1 MAEMIRASTV
11 LPADR
16 EPFKLMTSDG
26 LNLVAEIARPLK
38 SMNTS
43 AGTLVMLHPLPTAGG
58 MMDSHIFRKA
68 AARLPELA
76 GLNILRFNSRGT
88 ESEAGRSDG
97 HFENGD
103 GEIHDVQAAI
113 DFAAT
118 NYDSK
123 NLWVVGWSFGTD
135 LALRHARDPRVKGL
149 ILLSPPLRTAKVSDL
164 EWWAADGRRVIALVP
179 EFDDYLKPKE
189 AIVAFKPLTQIEI
202 ISVDGAKHLWV
213 GEPYV
218 YRVLN
223 EITKIVNP
231 AKTPL
236 PMEY

>member
-1 MAEMIRASTV
+1 
-11 LPADR
+11 
-16 EPFKLMTSDG
+16 
-26 LNLVAEIARPLK
+26 
-38 SMNTS
+38 
-43 AGTLVMLHPLPTAGG
+43 
-58 MMDSHIFRKA
+58 MDSHIYRKA

-76 GLNILRFNSRGT
+76 DLNILRFNSRGT

-97 HFENGD
+97 NFENGD

-118 NYDSK
+118 NCDSQ
-123 NLWVVGWSFGTD
+123 NIWVVGWSFGTD

-149 ILLSPPLRTAKVSDL
+149 ILLSPPLRTAKLSDL
-164 EWWAADGRRVIALVP
+164 QWWAQDGRRVIALVP

-189 AIVAFKPLTQIEI
+189 AVTAFEALTQIEI

-231 AKTPL
+231 VKTPL
-236 PMEY
+236 PTEY